1 MPRLLRRTAI
11 GGILLA
17 AALVAGCM
25 TVGREFRPDAVQLV
39 ELNATT
45 RAEVRAALGAPWRT
59 GVEDGL
65 ETWTYGHY
73 RYTMFGA
80 SRTRD
85 LVVKF
90 DDAGV
95 VVSYQYNTTTP
106 GP

>member
-1 MPRLLRRTAI
+1 MRQRHAGTRATIVAAC
-11 GGILLA
+11 LLA
-17 AALVAGCM
+17 SACI

-39 ELNATT
+39 ELNVTT
-45 RAEVRAALGAPWRT
+45 RDEVREALGAPWRT

-73 RYTMFGA
+73 RYSMFGP

-85 LVVKF
+85 LKVKF
-90 DDAGV
+90 NDAGV
-95 VVSYQYNTTTP
+95 LVSYQYDTTTP

>member
-1 MPRLLRRTAI
+1 MSS
-11 GGILLA
+11 
-17 AALVAGCM
+17 ALWCI

-39 ELNATT
+39 ELNVTT
-45 RAEVRAALGAPWRT
+45 RAQVQAQFGAPWRT

-73 RYTMFGA
+73 RYSMFGA

-90 DDAGV
+90 DDTGV